1 MFLSPPKT
9 TMYGHEL
16 QESYARGR
24 KNSFVVKHQAD
35 VRTPGF
41 SATNLLFVSVSHASV
56 SHYGADMIMLLL
68 FLACFATSLGHGILV
83 DLSVGQQGN
92 FKSVLYAHLTAGQGH
107 HVQQAGQPG
116 KESVHIQKGSVPSGA
131 CT

>member
-41 SATNLLFVSVSHASV
+41 SATNLLFVSVPHASV
-56 SHYGADMIMLLL
+56 SHYGAEMIMLLL
-68 FLACFATSLGHGILV
+68 FLATSLGHGILV
-83 DLSVGQQGN
+83 DLPVGQQGSC
-92 FKSVLYAHLTAGQGH
+92 KSVLYSHLIVGQEH

-116 KESVHIQKGSVPSGA
+116 KESVHIQKGGVPSGA